1 MAGEALFANQAKVG
15 DSIEINKRGL
25 VKSRSALS

>member
-15 DSIEINKRGL
+15 DSIEINKGRYWEEFS
-25 VKSRSALS
+25 VFP